1 MKWSEEFA
9 TGDAHIDDQHK
20 MLFKMAEDF
29 EATLDEGM
37 GEHVYSD
44 LLESLDLYARTHF
57 GFEEGLMERYHC
69 PASLR
74 NKEAHARF
82 VEILSGFR
90 QRYAVMG
97 FDRTDALALVG
108 TLERW
113 LANHISRLDV
123 QLRACVP

>member
-1 MKWSEEFA
+1 MKWSDEFA

-20 MLFKMAEDF
+20 MLFQMAEDF
-29 EATLDEGM
+29 QAALDDGM
-37 GEHVYSD
+37 GEHVYSEF
-44 LLESLDLYARTHF
+44 LGSLDLYARTHF
-57 GFEEGLMERYHC
+57 GFEEGLMDRYQC

-74 NKEAHARF
+74 NREAHARF
-82 VEILSGFR
+82 VEVLSGFQ
-90 QRYAVMG
+90 QRYTLKG
-97 FDRTDALALVG
+97 FDRGDALALVG